1 MKNDK
6 LVIIVSCFDKDK
18 LTEYSIDELLMFLD
32 AIINEG
38 LVSAES
44 KILFINN
51 SSSMKTVDIIL
62 SYCKN
67 NDRVEFIDLNNNGD
81 PKYTNFAGIYTND
94 ADMYVTL
101 DADSQED
108 YLLIIEMI
116 EKFYEGYDVIYGFC
130 KNHRKYSFFNK
141 PVAKLFY
148 KFINFWGIKIKEN
161 YSDTILLSRN
171 AVDKLKEY
179 KGRTIFLNEIIKPL
193 GLKSFNIYN
202 DKTLRTTEKLRAN
215 RI

>member
-1 MKNDK
+1 
-6 LVIIVSCFDKDK
+6 
-18 LTEYSIDELLMFLD
+18 
-32 AIINEG
+32 
-38 LVSAES
+38 
-44 KILFINN
+44 
-51 SSSMKTVDIIL
+51 
-62 SYCKN
+62 
-67 NDRVEFIDLNNNGD
+67 
-81 PKYTNFAGIYTND
+81 
-94 ADMYVTL
+94 MYVTL

-141 PVAKLFY
+141 SVAKLFY
-148 KFINFWGIKIKEN
+148 KFINLLGIKIKEN

>member
-51 SSSMKTVDIIL
+51 SSSMKTVDIIS

-81 PKYTNFAGIYTND
+81 PKYTYFAGIYTKD

-141 PVAKLFY
+141 SVAKLFY
-148 KFINFWGIKIKEN
+148 KFINLLGIKIKEN

-215 RI
+215 CI